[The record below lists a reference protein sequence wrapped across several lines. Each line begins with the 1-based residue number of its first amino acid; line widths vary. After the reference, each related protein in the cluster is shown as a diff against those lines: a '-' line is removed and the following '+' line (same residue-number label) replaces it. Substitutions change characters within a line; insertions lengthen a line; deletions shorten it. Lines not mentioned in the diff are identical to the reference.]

1 MKHLPLLCLL
11 SLLLLS
17 GCVGVPVG
25 TTPTVAANVKNIAPF
40 VTQLAQSGVPLVLN
54 KNPKY
59 APVISSIAT
68 AIPAAFVA
76 GNLDSDSISLTI
88 ALIGQKNGL
97 SSDSEAVISAVL
109 LDAVTWYQATYGVQV
124 ANATDPNVVVLLNAF
139 ASGLQNGVTLWSNS
153 QPKT

>member
-1 MKHLPLLCLL
+1 M
-11 SLLLLS
+11 
-17 GCVGVPVG
+17 
-25 TTPTVAANVKNIAPF
+25 
-40 VTQLAQSGVPLVLN
+40 
-54 KNPKY
+54 
-59 APVISSIAT
+59 ISSIAT

-76 GNLDSDSISLTI
+76 GNLNSDSISLTI

-124 ANATDPNVVVLLNAF
+124 AMATDPNVVVLLNAF

-153 QPKT
+153 QPKA

>member
-11 SLLLLS
+11 PLLLLN
-17 GCVGVPVG
+17 GCVNVPVG

-59 APVISSIAT
+59 APVINAVAT
-68 AIPAAFVA
+68 AIPAAFAA
-76 GNLDSDSISLTI
+76 GDLDATSISNTI

-97 SSDSEAVISAVL
+97 SSEACATISATL
-109 LDAVTWYQATYGVQV
+109 LDGVTWYQATYGLNV
-124 ANATDPNVVVLLNAF
+124 ATATDPNVIILLNAF
-139 ASGLQNGVTLWSNS
+139 SSGLSNGVILWQNS
-153 QPKT
+153 QHKA